1 MTSNAPE
8 KAYGQSDFLV
18 NKNRVFCSVLGSLFD
33 HFLTKFWST
42 RGNLYGCL
50 LEPSQISWA
59 SLKRPLD
66 PKTLKNCRFLRFLNK
81 HLFKALKLLVA
92 LWGSPNPF
100 FDQFDPKTD
109 PQIIPKIAQKWV
121 QKSSIFLFFFGRN
134 SFYAKIRSGR
144 SQKWDT
150 KWTRVFAQKPKRN
163 YKRNQDE
170 PKRDITCF
178 KELNTSL

>member
-1 MTSNAPE
+1 MASNAPE
-8 KAYGQSDFLV
+8 KACGQSDFLV

-33 HFLTKFWST
+33 HFLTKFWIT

-66 PKTLKNCRFLRFLNK
+66 PKTLKNCRSLRFLNK

-121 QKSSIFLFFFGRN
+121 QKSSIFFVFFWKKLLLCQN
-134 SFYAKIRSGR
+134 KK
-144 SQKWDT
+144 Q
-150 KWTRVFAQKPKRN
+150 QKPKVRH
-163 YKRNQDE
+163 KMDQGFCT
-170 PKRDITCF
+170 KTK
-178 KELNTSL
+178 KEIQEKPRWAQEGHHEL